1 MDLFTDLYFRKSQKK
16 LYKTIRTINSAILD
30 DHDGKKAMSIVN
42 HSDEVIERWSHDV
55 SKKYEEFKDILRY
68 NYGEYYKGNRMYP
81 KFIITKIWT
90 YIKYHAWLFYW
101 YLSASAV

>member
-16 LYKTIRTINSAILD
+16 LYKTMRAINSAILD
-30 DHDGKKAMSIVN
+30 DHDGKKAMSIEN
-42 HSDEVIERWSHDV
+42 RSDEVIERWSHDV

-68 NYGEYYKGNRMYP
+68 NYEEYYKGNRLYH

-90 YIKYHAWLFYW
+90 YIKYHA
-101 YLSASAV
+101 